1 MNWITKTR
9 HNPGWLHAF
18 GAQDLA
24 HRSSAERQV
33 YSRTFGRHFEN
44 RAGALSFVT
53 STDVKSKKA
62 EVNGRVQAIQA
73 LIAQQT
79 ANIPPMTLAGWNGFL
94 QGWNLFL
101 SQPEGFWSAGTEMD
115 HALDYERQVN
125 SWLGWLAQGRPPW
138 GPYGSPPGVNPL
150 GLSPL
155 EVRRLHEATHPTT
168 VSGAFPWAPVLGGI
182 VASRYL
188 ADLMQWGAR
197 DAARYAI
204 QHPAPG
210 ARFSNL

>member
-1 MNWITKTR
+1 MYDPLHTR
-9 HNPGWLHAF
+9 PIEAKNRTGGWFLPALGGMAF
-18 GAQDLA
+18 DNFAWP
-24 HRSSAERQV
+24 V
-33 YSRTFGRHFEN
+33 
-44 RAGALSFVT
+44 
-53 STDVKSKKA
+53 
-62 EVNGRVQAIQA
+62 
-73 LIAQQT
+73 
-79 ANIPPMTLAGWNGFL
+79 
-94 QGWNLFL
+94 
-101 SQPEGFWSAGTEMD
+101 
-115 HALDYERQVN
+115 
-125 SWLGWLAQGRPPW
+125 LGWLAQGRPPW